1 MKGDRIVKNILSVD
15 GHCDTILRA
24 FETGTAIIE
33 GSGKTHISFPS
44 LNQLVPHIQFMALF
58 CDRFNSR
65 EHFYGVWDLL
75 DFFYMNLSNCDNGPV
90 VITNSVTLDECIRE
104 KRLGIILAVEGAYLL
119 EDNLHRLDMLYRLG
133 IRCISLTWNP
143 GNKLC
148 GGIGDHESRGLG
160 SQGVRLIKE
169 MNRLG
174 MLIDLSHISEKGFWD
189 IIELTDRPV
198 IASHSNCL
206 SLCNNKRN
214 LDDRQIKAVADKN
227 GVIGV
232 NFVPDFL
239 GGKTEGISRVV
250 DHLEHII
257 QLGGPGCAG
266 LGSDFDGTE
275 ELPEGINDIECFCGI
290 YEELLT
296 RGYSEEDAAK
306 VMGGNM
312 LRVIEDVIGQS
323 Q

>member
-1 MKGDRIVKNILSVD
+1 MKGGRIVKNILSVD
-15 GHCDTILRA
+15 GHCDTVLKA
-24 FETGTAIIE
+24 FETGTSIIKD
-33 GSGKTHISFPS
+33 SGKTHITLSS
-44 LNQLVPHIQFMALF
+44 LSRMVPHIQFMALF

-65 EHFYGVWDLL
+65 EHFHGLWDLL
-75 DFFYMNLSNCDNGPV
+75 DFFYMNLSSCENSPV
-90 VITNSVTLDECIRE
+90 VIIDRVSLDECIRE

-119 EDNLHRLDMLYRLG
+119 EDNLHRLDMLYKLG
-133 IRCISLTWNP
+133 IRCLSLTWNP

-148 GGIGDHESRGLG
+148 GGIGDSDSRGLG
-160 SQGVRLIKE
+160 SQGARLVKK

-174 MLIDLSHISEKGFWD
+174 MLIDLSHISERGFWD

-239 GGKTEGISRVV
+239 GREREGISTVV
-250 DHLEHII
+250 DHIEHIV

-275 ELPEGINDIECFCGI
+275 DLPEGITGIECFYEI
-290 YEELLT
+290 YEELLK

-312 LRVIEDVIGQS
+312 LRVIEDVIGQCR
-323 Q
+323 